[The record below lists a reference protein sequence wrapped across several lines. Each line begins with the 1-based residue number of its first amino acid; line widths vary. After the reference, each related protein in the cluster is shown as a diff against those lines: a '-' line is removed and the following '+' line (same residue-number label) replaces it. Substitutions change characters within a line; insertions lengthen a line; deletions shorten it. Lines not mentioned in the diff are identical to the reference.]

1 MVVANIKLI
10 TAAKVKCYSWRR
22 IYWIMFAQQLRA
34 VSSYFQRLL
43 YVIGLHSLIL
53 SKVCIIVTHCTIHTH
68 LVDIINSFIVKL
80 NSLIFLLLYS
90 TTQLYV

>member
-34 VSSYFQRLL
+34 VSSYFQRLV
-43 YVIGLHSLIL
+43 YVIRLHSLIL
-53 SKVCIIVTHCTIHTH
+53 TNVCIVTHYTYTFNRYYQH
-68 LVDIINSFIVKL
+68 LHSPFE
-80 NSLIFLLLYS
+80 
-90 TTQLYV
+90 